1 MVELDLVVVA
11 ALVVVVVA
19 ALVVV
24 VVAALVVVVV
34 AGAEVV
40 EDPEQKFAPPLLAM
54 VESIQF
60 L

>member
-1 MVELDLVVVA
+1 MVELDLVVVE

-24 VVAALVVVVV
+24 VVV
-34 AGAEVV
+34 GAEVV
-40 EDPEQKFAPPLLAM
+40 EDPEQKFAPPFAAM
-54 VESIQF
+54 VESIHF

>member
-1 MVELDLVVVA
+1 MVELDLVVVE

-24 VVAALVVVVV
+24 VVV
-34 AGAEVV
+34 GAEVV
-40 EDPEQKFAPPLLAM
+40 MEDPEQKFAPPFAAM
-54 VESIQF
+54 VESIHF

>member
-1 MVELDLVVVA
+1 MVELDLVVVE
-11 ALVVVVVA
+11 ALVVVVA

-24 VVAALVVVVV
+24 VDALVVVVV
-34 AGAEVV
+34 AGADVV
-40 EDPEQKFAPPLLAM
+40 EDPEQKFAPPLAAM